1 MVIILE
7 FETIRNCGEFGID
20 FSLKDGD
27 GARVSKEFLQLL
39 ICNIIKRS
47 TEYFDATDGSHIFYY
62 KEKQLHSV
70 VCPSIADLT
79 SSYVIEHPITR
90 KPHGEEEYSGK
101 CDYWINFRN
110 YSFVM
115 ELKHSYFAYRNVKS
129 PRQDI
134 SNKFNRC
141 LDQLKEI
148 KKGES
153 RNLAINKGTIKIAL
167 QAIVFYRFSQNK
179 IRNDESEERD
189 LEDAF
194 ELLIQNSDL
203 KESNVRSL
211 WILHDRL
218 FRSFDVDNGYEIY
231 PAVAFVGK
239 VFDVIKR

>member
-1 MVIILE
+1 MK
-7 FETIRNCGEFGID
+7 FETIKDCGEFGIE
-20 FSLKDGD
+20 FSIKDGE
-27 GARVSKEFLQLL
+27 GTRVSKEFLQLL
-39 ICNIIKRS
+39 IRNIIKRS
-47 TEYFDATDGSHIFYY
+47 TEYFDATESHIFFY

-79 SSYVIEHPITR
+79 PSYVIEHPITR
-90 KPHGEEEYSGK
+90 KPRGEEEYSGK
-101 CDYWINFRN
+101 CDYWISYRN
-110 YSFVM
+110 YSYVM
-115 ELKHSYFAYRNVKS
+115 ELKHSFFAYRNIKS

-148 KKGES
+148 KRGET
-153 RNLAINKGTIKIAL
+153 RNLAMNKGTIKIAL
-167 QAIVFYRFSQNK
+167 QAIVFFRSSQNT
-179 IRNDESEERD
+179 IRNDESEEQD
-189 LEDAF
+189 IEDAF

-218 FRSFDVDNGYEIY
+218 FRAFEYDNGYEIF

-239 VFDVIKR
+239 IFDVILK